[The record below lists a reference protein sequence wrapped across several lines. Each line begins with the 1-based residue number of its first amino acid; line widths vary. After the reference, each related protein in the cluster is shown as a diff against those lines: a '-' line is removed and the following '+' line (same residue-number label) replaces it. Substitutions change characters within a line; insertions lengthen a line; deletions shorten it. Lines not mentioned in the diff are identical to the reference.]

1 MVFTFILLEARQGQG
16 LTLDFSQGKDDPGLG
31 NHFGLDIE

>member
-16 LTLDFSQGKDDPGLG
+16 LTLDFSQGKDDNVLG
-31 NHFGLDIE
+31 NHYNLEIE